1 MTKKGKLILGWSIPA
16 LTVAVAAGLA
26 LPTIIFLESEK
37 REILNSSTNAQPS
50 SFIAFT
56 ETEQKELFFNSKD
69 LIAEYEQKGSL
80 ILDIV
85 GTAKLNHFRGIVTP
99 QILVNNYSP
108 CNSNPFTF

>member
-1 MTKKGKLILGWSIPA
+1 M
-16 LTVAVAAGLA
+16 
-26 LPTIIFLESEK
+26 
-37 REILNSSTNAQPS
+37 
-50 SFIAFT
+50 
-56 ETEQKELFFNSKD
+56 FFNSKD
-69 LIAEYEQKGSL
+69 LIDEYEQKGSL

>member
-1 MTKKGKLILGWSIPA
+1 M
-16 LTVAVAAGLA
+16 
-26 LPTIIFLESEK
+26 
-37 REILNSSTNAQPS
+37 
-50 SFIAFT
+50 
-56 ETEQKELFFNSKD
+56 FFNSKD